1 MEIRLCWQVR
11 RIKNIIDLL
20 DGGQRRRDEMH
31 WTDMHQEEV
40 RHYMHIGNMF
50 HQDVQQ
56 IHIHMEIVVIRYER
70 WLMVKVIIKLIHQQ
84 IIVIEV

>member
-1 MEIRLCWQVR
+1 MH
-11 RIKNIIDLL
+11 RIENITDLL
-20 DGGQRRRDEMH
+20 DGGQRRSDEYGDEMH